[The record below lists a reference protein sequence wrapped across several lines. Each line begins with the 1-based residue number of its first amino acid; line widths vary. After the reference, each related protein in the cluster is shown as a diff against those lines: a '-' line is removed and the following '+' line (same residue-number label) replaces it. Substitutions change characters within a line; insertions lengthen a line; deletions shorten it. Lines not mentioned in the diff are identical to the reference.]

1 MNFEIIATEPFERK
15 LKRLARKYKSLKS
28 DLQKLFSDLEINP
41 KLGDPIGKNCF
52 KIRLA
57 ITSKGKGKS
66 GGGRII
72 TFVKVTKNTV
82 YLIDI
87 YDKSDQSTITD
98 KEMKLLISLFEN

>member
-1 MNFEIIATEPFERK
+1 MNFEVIATEPFARK

-28 DLQKLFSDLEINP
+28 DLLKLVEELEKNPATGDL
-41 KLGDPIGKNCF
+41 IGKSCY

-72 TFVKVTKNTV
+72 TFVRITKKTV
-82 YLIDI
+82 YLIHI
-87 YDKSDQSTITD
+87 YDKAEQSTITD
-98 KEMKLLISLFEN
+98 TE